1 MSRIVD
7 LLGLLKWRSNTSL
20 LQQNLRQLMKVE
32 GGEVVKFLQDT
43 LDALF
48 NIMMENSDSDTFDTL
63 VFDSLVFIIG
73 LIADRKFQ
81 HFNPVLETY
90 IRKHF
95 SATLAYTKLTK
106 VLKNYVVNAEKLTEQ
121 LLKAMKALEY
131 IFKFIVR
138 SRVLFNQLYEN
149 KGETD
154 FMESLRNLFTSFND
168 MMNINSENTGM
179 VKGAALK
186 YVPTIVNDVKLVFDP
201 KELSKLFTEFILK
214 VPLGRLVKQKLHCLI
229 DIVHSDLFTQHD
241 CREILLPLMTEQLKF
256 HLEKQ
261 EELEA
266 CCQLLSNILE
276 VLYRKDVGPTQW
288 HVQIIMEKLLRTVN
302 RTVISMGRDS
312 PLIGSFVASMTATL
326 RQMDDYH
333 YTHLINTF
341 GKMRTDVVDFLMET
355 FIMFKDLIGKN
366 VYPGDWVIMNMM
378 QNK

>member
-1 MSRIVD
+1 
-7 LLGLLKWRSNTSL
+7 
-20 LQQNLRQLMKVE
+20 
-32 GGEVVKFLQDT
+32 
-43 LDALF
+43 
-48 NIMMENSDSDTFDTL
+48 
-63 VFDSLVFIIG
+63 
-73 LIADRKFQ
+73 
-81 HFNPVLETY
+81 
-90 IRKHF
+90 
-95 SATLAYTKLTK
+95 
-106 VLKNYVVNAEKLTEQ
+106 
-121 LLKAMKALEY
+121 
-131 IFKFIVR
+131 
-138 SRVLFNQLYEN
+138 
-149 KGETD
+149 
-154 FMESLRNLFTSFND
+154 MESLRNLFTSFND

-179 VKGAALK
+179 VKGAALR

-214 VPLGRLVKQKLHCLI
+214 VPLGRLVKQKLNCLI

-256 HLEKQ
+256 HLENQ

-341 GKMRTDVVDFLMET
+341 G
-355 FIMFKDLIGKN
+355 
-366 VYPGDWVIMNMM
+366 
-378 QNK
+378 